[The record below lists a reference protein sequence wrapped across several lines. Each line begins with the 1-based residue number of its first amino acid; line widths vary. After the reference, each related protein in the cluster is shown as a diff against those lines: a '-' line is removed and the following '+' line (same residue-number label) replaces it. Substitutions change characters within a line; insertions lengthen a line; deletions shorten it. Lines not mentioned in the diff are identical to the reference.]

1 MMKKIIFLTIISL
14 LGFIYGFRE
23 NENRIF
29 KHRDIKLIEKYIG
42 EDSLYMTEYLTSLK
56 FHEKLNLYRVDMG
69 LDTVGFNR
77 ILWMAAHNHCYW
89 MSQNCPPNC
98 KETTSSSHYQV
109 ENTKYFTGKYPGD
122 RLSYV
127 DSQYSWSGENVL
139 SYPFN
144 KKNLKLNLEELSENI
159 AERTMNLWISSI
171 NHHRIM
177 LLPKHELEGTAFV
190 ISKEGRVWATS
201 LFGYRK

>member
-1 MMKKIIFLTIISL
+1 MIKKIFFLVIIISVW
-14 LGFIYGFRE
+14 GFVYLRK
-23 NENRIF
+23 NEDRIF
-29 KHRDIKLIEKYIG
+29 KHTDTKLIEKYIS
-42 EDSLYMTEYLTSLK
+42 EDSIFMTEYLTSLK
-56 FHEKLNLYRVDMG
+56 FHERLNLYRAYMG

-77 ILWMAAHNHCYW
+77 SLWMAAHNHCYW
-89 MSQNCPPNC
+89 MSQNCPPYC
-98 KETTSSSHYQV
+98 KETTFSSHYQV

-144 KKNLKLNLEELSENI
+144 KKNLKLNSEELSESINEH
-159 AERTMNLWISSI
+159 AMNLWISSS
-171 NHHRIM
+171 NHHRSM

-190 ISKEGRVWATS
+190 ISKDGRIWATS
-201 LFGYRK
+201 LFGYSL